1 MTASIAQNAGVYTEL
16 SALSSLKGQLKSG
29 DPAVERKVAEQ
40 FEAIFMQM
48 MLSGMRKT
56 IEVNEEYGNDKAMYY
71 DLFDKQVALSM
82 SSNGGIGLADILM
95 KQNAMGQPK
104 DLVNEVNES
113 SLTNSSLNA
122 DQKQARVNNTE
133 FVLQKQIADRT
144 AGQNEPAAVNESTEK
159 LINFNSPAEFISTLW
174 GLAKDIITDSGLDPK
189 AVIAQAALETGW
201 GKHIIKKPN
210 GDSSFNLF
218 GIKSD
223 SSWAGDEALANTH
236 EFKHGRM
243 FMTREGFRA
252 YDSLQESVRDYVEFL
267 KGKERYQQALQNL
280 DNPQQFV
287 AELQAAGYATDP
299 NYASKIQYIMQRDEF
314 SLLKDESYT
323 ETSEG

>member
-1 MTASIAQNAGVYTEL
+1 
-16 SALSSLKGQLKSG
+16 
-29 DPAVERKVAEQ
+29 
-40 FEAIFMQM
+40 MQM

-144 AGQNEPAAVNESTEK
+144 AGQNEPAAVNKSTEK

-174 GLAKDIITDSGLDPK
+174 GLAKDIISDSGLDPK

-201 GKHIIKKPN
+201 GKHIIKKSN

-243 FMTREGFRA
+243 FSTREGFRA

-267 KGKERYQQALQNL
+267 KGNERYQQALQKL

-314 SLLKDESYT
+314 SLLKDESRT
-323 ETSEG
+323 EMSEG